1 LDGNSIVIVL
11 ALASVGFLCLLL
23 FSRRKVDTA
32 ALQRRLSDAHIARQH
47 GDHEQ
52 AEMLYKHAIDTID
65 SASEKDDS
73 LLCTALN
80 GRAESLERIG
90 KRHEAE
96 QLRARMVS
104 IFQNAIDKRRDDFL
118 MDIDYLCTNA
128 EFGSSTSEVANFY
141 EKLLAYREKTV
152 PQTSD
157 VFINTVT
164 IYSKLLRTLGE
175 NTMADELDAH
185 ATKLRQS
192 GRGGGSGDSI

>member
-1 LDGNSIVIVL
+1 MDGNSIVIVL
-11 ALASVGFLCLLL
+11 AVVLVAVVAVLL

-32 ALQRRLSDAHIARQH
+32 ALQRQLSDAHIARQR

-52 AEMLYKHAIDTID
+52 AEILYKRAIETIE
-65 SASEKDDS
+65 SGSEKDES

-80 GRAESLERIG
+80 GRAESLERVG
-90 KRHEAE
+90 KRSEAE
-96 QLRARMVS
+96 QLRTRMVS
-104 IFQNAIDKRRDDFL
+104 IFQSAIDKRRDEFL

-141 EKLLAYREKTV
+141 ERLLAYREKTV

-164 IYSKLLRTLGE
+164 IYSRLLRSLGE
-175 NTMADELDAH
+175 QSMADELDAH
-185 ATKLRQS
+185 AAKLRQ
-192 GRGGGSGDSI
+192 GG

>member
-1 LDGNSIVIVL
+1 MDGNSIVIVL
-11 ALASVGFLCLLL
+11 AVVLVAVVAVLL

-32 ALQRRLSDAHIARQH
+32 ALQRQLSDAHIARQR

-52 AEMLYKHAIDTID
+52 AEILYKRAIETID
-65 SASEKDDS
+65 SGAEKDES

-80 GRAESLERIG
+80 GRAESLERVG
-90 KRHEAE
+90 KRSEAE
-96 QLRARMVS
+96 QLRTRMVS
-104 IFQNAIDKRRDDFL
+104 IFQSAIDKRRDEFL

-141 EKLLAYREKTV
+141 ERLLAYREKTV

-164 IYSKLLRTLGE
+164 IYSRLLRSLGE
-175 NTMADELDAH
+175 QSMADELDAH
-185 ATKLRQS
+185 AAKLRQ
-192 GRGGGSGDSI
+192 GG

>member
-1 LDGNSIVIVL
+1 MEGNNSIVIVL
-11 ALASVGFLCLLL
+11 ALVLVVVVCLLL
-23 FSRRKVDTA
+23 FSRRKIDTA
-32 ALQRRLSDAHIARQH
+32 ALQRQLSDAHIARQR

-52 AEMLYKHAIDTID
+52 AEILYRRAIETID
-65 SASEKDDS
+65 SVSDKDES
-73 LLCTALN
+73 LLCAALN

-90 KRHEAE
+90 KRPEAE

-104 IFQNAIDKRRDDFL
+104 IFQDAIEKRRDDFL

-157 VFINTVT
+157 VFINTVS
-164 IYSKLLRTLGE
+164 IYSRLLRTLGE
-175 NTMADELDAH
+175 NSMADELDAH
-185 ATKLRQS
+185 AVKLRQ
-192 GRGGGSGDSI
+192 GGKGV